1 VLSFAIAITITIL
14 PSEFTEMSLQTWIWA
29 KIILLCIPLSIWFLS
44 RWKGDPYSESG
55 EVRLRYNPPT
65 RILTLLAFILSP
77 VLPVVFSMALIGEQM
92 RGEKPMPVWATTT
105 MFAVSLAFIG
115 AGFYYW
121 RETRFGFLSISP
133 EGMEYHSPWTG
144 ITSLPWTTVVDLQV
158 NAKGAITLK
167 GADGTK
173 LKLDPTQWAGMDTI
187 REAIT
192 RNLS

>member
-1 VLSFAIAITITIL
+1 
-14 PSEFTEMSLQTWIWA
+14 
-29 KIILLCIPLSIWFLS
+29 
-44 RWKGDPYSESG
+44 
-55 EVRLRYNPPT
+55 
-65 RILTLLAFILSP
+65 
-77 VLPVVFSMALIGEQM
+77 MALIGEQM

-121 RETRFGFLSISP
+121 RETRFGFLSISH
-133 EGMEYHSPWTG
+133 EGMEYHSPRTG
-144 ITSLPWTTVVDLQV
+144 ITSLQWTTVVDLQV